1 MFNML
6 DHSSRDIMH
15 SVNENAL
22 NALQDF
28 ANGKTEQLII
38 SHNSMFRNN
47 MLSIFNEFSTMS
59 SFKYRTRK
67 EHYTISHI
75 KDSNKH
81 LTIPKSVV
89 SKLRTEFNSFTS
101 GMTTSINQ
109 DIIITKL
116 KIEPVNTVSIN
127 IDTIYPDLQDNLTNY
142 ASLHAAYM
150 PVRDKKTLANTL
162 LHVGSMFNNI
172 WEAFNKIKCGLMFN
186 GYTELNAVKYII
198 DNGLKSTYNN
208 HATYNN
214 TMDYTIAKCD
224 ITGQLMPSIYTV
236 LVRMYDDSIKTI
248 SAYHII
254 YNGNAQV
261 ARYEMVTGNPNYY
274 YREIKIKD
282 SAFYLHSV
290 YNHTRNAL
298 EYLTPKASRFDN
310 TTVFDDVRVYNP
322 IPYMGVELEV
332 ERKVDEKDYIQ
343 CPETI
348 TESVLD
354 ALGRDFVILK
364 ADGSL
369 RDYRPF
375 EIVTV
380 PATLQAH
387 KDNWAKFMNDNKL
400 KGYLSSYSNG
410 HCGMHV
416 HISRAAFTGLHLAKF
431 MRFINLP
438 TNGGFITQL
447 AQRKSGY
454 AKFTNYDN
462 NDKLAITHHAN
473 AMYGGLNSHY
483 DAVNTAN
490 RDTIEVRIFRGNLA
504 KSHFFKNLEFVHALW
519 AYTKDCSMKQ
529 LTYTDFIFWLF
540 KDNCKLYTNLHQ
552 WLIAAG
558 YNVSNKNDATK
569 DEKQAINKVRLVVN
583 KKFNTKSLDKMKKI
597 GKDSYIN
604 ANDIIINNQ

>member
-1 MFNML
+1 
-6 DHSSRDIMH
+6 MH

-208 HATYNN
+208 HA
-214 TMDYTIAKCD
+214 
-224 ITGQLMPSIYTV
+224 
-236 LVRMYDDSIKTI
+236 
-248 SAYHII
+248 
-254 YNGNAQV
+254 
-261 ARYEMVTGNPNYY
+261 NYY